1 MKVVVTTGA
10 IRGAKIRSH
19 CQQSNTQL
27 FTDQMPFLS
36 PNQQCQS
43 TEGKTIVTLWMIKL
57 TVSVWCWFVGGSSLT
72 GALHGLY
79 IAPAVTNACIG
90 LSYSE
95 VENGDILYG
104 LIWVDLENSHKTST
118 VVVIITATTFCR
130 TTRLVLWRSAE
141 ICTQH
146 THTHTLSL
154 SLSLCI
160 LSAIF
165 LCCRYQ
171 NVSTMDVMVTVAT
184 LQSNR

>member
-57 TVSVWCWFVGGSSLT
+57 TVSVCWFVGGSSLT

-79 IAPAVTNACIG
+79 IAPAVTTACIG

-95 VENGDILYG
+95 VEHGDVLYW
-104 LIWVDLENSHKTST
+104 LTWVDLENSQKMT
-118 VVVIITATTFCR
+118 VVVGVVICFLSITRSVTNVVLAQLKR
-130 TTRLVLWRSAE
+130 TDLQEKVNNKLVLWPL
-141 ICTQH
+141 IQDK
-146 THTHTLSL
+146 LGQL
-154 SLSLCI
+154 
-160 LSAIF
+160 
-165 LCCRYQ
+165 
-171 NVSTMDVMVTVAT
+171 
-184 LQSNR
+184 LQIHK